1 MLYFN
6 VNNSSEKEKI
16 LNLLKENNVSCNNV
30 KQIQLILNRNNI
42 NFASIV
48 KFEDGSLEIIN
59 NNDYILLGP
68 LGGISETRG
77 KYDKYNCFDRDLDEF
92 YSVLQHDINYIIGGN
107 VNVINLGKNS
117 KNKK

>member
-6 VNNSSEKEKI
+6 VNNNEKEKI
-16 LNLLKENNVSCNNV
+16 LNLLSENNVSYNNI
-30 KQIQLILNRNNI
+30 KQIQLILNSNNI
-42 NFASIV
+42 DFASII

-68 LGGISETRG
+68 FGGISETRG

-92 YSVLQHDINYIIGGN
+92 DSVLQHDVNYIMSGN
-107 VNVINLGKNS
+107 VNVINLG
-117 KNKK
+117 